1 MVTDTAMG
9 SSVVRSSGPG
19 IVLSG
24 WKGCE
29 FAGLEVCCFF
39 FGFFWIFL
47 FGRCI
52 LELGGWCWFREHG
65 TGLAL
70 VEVSGFFLELL
81 LVF

>member
-39 FGFFWIFL
+39 FGFFWIF
-47 FGRCI
+47 C
-52 LELGGWCWFREHG
+52 LGVEFWKVVG
-65 TGLAL
+65 TGFENVVLGL
-70 VEVSGFFLELL
+70 TWLLFLGFF
-81 LVF
+81 